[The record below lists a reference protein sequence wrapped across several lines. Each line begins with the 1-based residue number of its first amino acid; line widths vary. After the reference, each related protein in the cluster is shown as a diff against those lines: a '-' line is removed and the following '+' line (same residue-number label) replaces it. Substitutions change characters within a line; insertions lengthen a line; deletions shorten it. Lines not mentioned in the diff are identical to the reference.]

1 MYIGHRSMDHA
12 IIQYIRYACAMCW
25 RGDFFSCKGLMACL
39 EPREFVSIRN
49 DLGRVSGPLPGVGE
63 GKSGFIL
70 SFFLQTKY

>member
-1 MYIGHRSMDHA
+1 MKSHPWRPRESEVHRASIDGSRDYTVHTLW
-12 IIQYIRYACAMCW
+12 I
-25 RGDFFSCKGLMACL
+25 FFSCKGLMACQ

-70 SFFLQTKY
+70 CSL